1 MLWTKAYEKVKSWLM
16 PVLEFIEALLDLI
29 DLLD

>member
-1 MLWTKAYEKVKSWLM
+1 MWRKVDELRSSWLM

-29 DLLD
+29 MTLD

>member
-1 MLWTKAYEKVKSWLM
+1 MWRKVKSWLM

-29 DLLD
+29 MTIDLLD